1 MRMKN
6 VTAMDDRMII
16 KMMFNASIQTLDSFR
31 ELLIRIGDEVMTQ
44 HEILEEIDKY
54 KAALKVVYE
63 DDKPE

>member
-6 VTAMDDRMII
+6 VTAMDDRILI

-63 DDKPE
+63 DDKPK

>member
-1 MRMKN
+1 
-6 VTAMDDRMII
+6 MDDRILI

-63 DDKPE
+63 DDKPK